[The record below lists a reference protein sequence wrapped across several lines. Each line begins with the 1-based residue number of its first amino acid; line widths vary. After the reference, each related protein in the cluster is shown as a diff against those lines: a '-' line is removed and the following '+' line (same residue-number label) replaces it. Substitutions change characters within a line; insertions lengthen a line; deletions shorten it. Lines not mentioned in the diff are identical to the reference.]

1 MRLSLLPVLFGTLA
15 LAVAVPTQEEAAS
28 HREDK
33 RQLGSLLGIFNR
45 DATFDYVIIGGG
57 TAGLTLANR
66 LSANKGITV
75 AVVEAGSFYQI
86 TNPVLGQTPTGD
98 TIFAGSSP
106 SDTNPLVDWNFV
118 TQPQAGAAN
127 RKIHYARGKC
137 LGGSSARNF
146 MVYQRGTKQSY
157 QKWAD
162 AVGDDSYAW
171 DALQPHFKRTA
182 KLTAPAS
189 SRFANASAEY
199 SAAAFSPSGGPLQ
212 VSYANYAQPF
222 STWLEPALNEIGIA
236 DAEDF
241 NSGSLMGAQ
250 YCASTIDPSSQ
261 TRDSSQTS
269 FLREAQG
276 RSNLK
281 VYTTTLA
288 RKIVFD
294 TSKRATG
301 VVVSSALALGQ
312 YTLRARKEVI
322 LSAGAFQSPQL
333 LMLSGVGPKAQ
344 LSKYRIPVVAD
355 RPGVGQTME
364 DHVFFGP
371 TQRVKVQTVTRI
383 ANDLLYTGAQFL
395 GPYTIQKQGPL
406 TNPVCDYLGWEKI
419 PRALLPASAAHALDD
434 EFPPDWPEL
443 EYISAP
449 GYVGDFS
456 NLVTTQPRD
465 GFQYATIL
473 GALVAPLSRG
483 TVTLQSADAKDLPL
497 IDPNWL
503 TDPTDVA
510 VAIATYKRLR
520 AAFASDAMKGV
531 LVEDKE
537 YFPGPAVQTDAQIL
551 KTIRDTV
558 MTVWH
563 AACTCRMGKKDDPM
577 AVVDSDAKVIG
588 VQGLRVVDASS
599 FALLPP
605 GHPQSTVYVLAE
617 KIAAEILAA
626 L

>member
-1 MRLSLLPVLFGTLA
+1 MRLSLIPVLFGVLA
-15 LAVAVPTQEEAAS
+15 ASVPTEEQAAS

-57 TAGLTLANR
+57 TAGLTLVNR
-66 LSANKGITV
+66 LSANRDITV
-75 AVVEAGSFYQI
+75 AVIEAGSFYQI
-86 TNPVLGQTPTGD
+86 TNPALGQTPAGD

-118 TQPQAGAAN
+118 TEPQAGAGN

-162 AVGDDSYAW
+162 AVGDDRYTW
-171 DALQPHFKRTA
+171 DALQRHFQRSA
-182 KLTAPAS
+182 RLTAPAA
-189 SRFANASAEY
+189 SRFANASAAY
-199 SAAAFSPSGGPLQ
+199 NAAAFSPAGGPLQ

-222 STWLEPALNEIGIA
+222 STWLEPALNEIGVA
-236 DAEDF
+236 DADDF
-241 NSGSLMGAQ
+241 NSGALLGAQ
-250 YCASTIDPSSQ
+250 YCASTIDPKTQ

-269 FLREAQG
+269 FLRDAQG

-281 VYTTTLA
+281 VYTATLA

-294 TSKRATG
+294 GAKRATG
-301 VVVSSALALGQ
+301 VV
-312 YTLRARKEVI
+312 
-322 LSAGAFQSPQL
+322 
-333 LMLSGVGPKAQ
+333 
-344 LSKYRIPVVAD
+344 
-355 RPGVGQTME
+355 
-364 DHVFFGP
+364 
-371 TQRVKVQTVTRI
+371 
-383 ANDLLYTGAQFL
+383 
-395 GPYTIQKQGPL
+395 
-406 TNPVCDYLGWEKI
+406 
-419 PRALLPASAAHALDD
+419 
-434 EFPPDWPEL
+434 L

-449 GYVGDFS
+449 GYVGAFT
-456 NLVTTQPRD
+456 NLLTTQPRD
-465 GFQYATIL
+465 GYQYATIL

-483 TVTLQSADAKDLPL
+483 TVTLRSADAKDLPL
-497 IDPNWL
+497 INPNWL

-520 AAFASDAMKGV
+520 AAFATDAMKGV
-531 LVEDKE
+531 LVGGGE
-537 YFPGPAVQTDAQIL
+537 YFPGAAVQTDAQIL
-551 KTIRDTV
+551 NTIRETV

-577 AVVDSDAKVIG
+577 AVVDSNAKVIG

-617 KIAAEILAA
+617 KIAAEILEAP
-626 L
+626 

>member
-1 MRLSLLPVLFGTLA
+1 MRLSLLPALFGI
-15 LAVAVPTQEEAAS
+15 LAVAAPTEEQAAA

-45 DATFDYVIIGGG
+45 DATFDYVIVGGG

-66 LSANKGITV
+66 LSANRELSI

-86 TNPVLGQTPTGD
+86 TNPLLGQTPAGD

-106 SDTNPLVDWNFV
+106 ADTNPLVDWNFV

-162 AVGDDSYAW
+162 ALGDDSYTW

-182 KLTAPAS
+182 RLTGPAA

-199 SAAAFSPSGGPLQ
+199 NAAAFSPAGGPLQ

-222 STWLEPALNEIGIA
+222 STWLEPALNEIGIPDA
-236 DAEDF
+236 DDF

-269 FLREAQG
+269 FLRDAQG

-281 VYTTTLA
+281 VYTATLA

-294 TSKRATG
+294 GNKRATG
-301 VVVSSALALGQ
+301 VVVTSALGLGQ
-312 YTLRARKEVI
+312 YTLRARNEVI

-333 LMLSGVGPKAQ
+333 LMLSGVGPKAH
-344 LSKYRIPVVAD
+344 LAKFRIPVVAD

-371 TQRVKVQTVTRI
+371 TRRVKVQTLTRI
-383 ANDLLYTGAQFL
+383 ANDLLYTGAQFA
-395 GPYTIQKQGPL
+395 GPYSLLKQGPL

-419 PRALLPASAAHALDD
+419 PRALLPDSAVAALDA
-434 EFPPDWPEL
+434 EFPADWPEL

-456 NLVTTQPRD
+456 NLLTTQPRD
-465 GFQYATIL
+465 GAQYATIL

-510 VAIATYKRLR
+510 VAVATYKRLR
-520 AAFASDAMKGV
+520 AAFASSAMKGV
-531 LVEDKE
+531 LADDKE

-551 KTIRDTV
+551 STIRSTV

-577 AVVDSDAKVIG
+577 AVVDSEAKVIG

-617 KIAAEILAA
+617 KIAAEILAE

>member
-1 MRLSLLPVLFGTLA
+1 MRLSLVPALFGVLA
-15 LAVAVPTQEEAAS
+15 DAVPTEEQAAS

-66 LSANKGITV
+66 LSANRDMTV

-86 TNPVLGQTPTGD
+86 TNPALGQTPAGD
-98 TIFAGSSP
+98 TLFAGSSP

-118 TQPQAGAAN
+118 TEPQAGAGN
-127 RKIHYARGKC
+127 RTIHYARGKC

-162 AVGDDSYAW
+162 AVGDESYAW
-171 DALQPHFKRTA
+171 DALQPHFRRSA
-182 KLTAPAS
+182 RLTAPAG
-189 SRFANASAEY
+189 SRFANASAAY
-199 SAAAFSPSGGPLQ
+199 DAAAFSPAGGPLQ

-222 STWLEPALNEIGIA
+222 STWLEPALNELGVAEA
-236 DAEDF
+236 DDF
-241 NSGSLMGAQ
+241 NSGALLGAQ
-250 YCASTIDPSSQ
+250 YCASTIDPRTQ

-269 FLREAQG
+269 FLRDAQG

-281 VYTTTLA
+281 VYTATLA
-288 RKIVFD
+288 RRIVFD
-294 TSKRATG
+294 GAKRATG

-312 YTLRARKEVI
+312 YTLRARREVL

-333 LMLSGVGPKAQ
+333 LMVSGVGPRAQ
-344 LSKYRIPVVAD
+344 LSKLGIPVVAD

-371 TQRVKVQTVTRI
+371 THRVNVQTLTRL

-395 GPYTIQKQGPL
+395 GPYALQKQGPL

-419 PRALLPASAAHALDD
+419 PRALLPASAASTLDAA
-434 EFPPDWPEL
+434 FPPDWPEL

-449 GYVGDFS
+449 GYVGAFT
-456 NLVTTQPRD
+456 NLLTTQPRD
-465 GFQYATIL
+465 GYQYATIL

-483 TVTLQSADAKDLPL
+483 TVTLRSADTRDLPL
-497 IDPNWL
+497 INPNWL

-510 VAIATYKRLR
+510 VAVATYKRLR
-520 AAFASDAMKGV
+520 AAFATDAMKGV
-531 LVEDKE
+531 LVGGGE
-537 YFPGPAVQTDAQIL
+537 YFPGAAVQTDAQIL
-551 KTIRDTV
+551 NTIRETV

-563 AACTCRMGKKDDPM
+563 AACTCRMGKRDDPM

-617 KIAAEILAA
+617 KIAAEILEA

>member
-1 MRLSLLPVLFGTLA
+1 MRLSLVPALFGVLA
-15 LAVAVPTQEEAAS
+15 DAVPTEEQAAS

-66 LSANKGITV
+66 LSANRDMTV

-86 TNPVLGQTPTGD
+86 TNPALGQTPAGD
-98 TIFAGSSP
+98 TLFAGSSP

-118 TQPQAGAAN
+118 TEPQAGAGN
-127 RKIHYARGKC
+127 RTIHYARGKC

-157 QKWAD
+157 Q
-162 AVGDDSYAW
+162 
-171 DALQPHFKRTA
+171 
-182 KLTAPAS
+182 
-189 SRFANASAEY
+189 N
-199 SAAAFSPSGGPLQ
+199 
-212 VSYANYAQPF
+212 
-222 STWLEPALNEIGIA
+222 TWLEPALNELGVAEA
-236 DAEDF
+236 DDF
-241 NSGSLMGAQ
+241 NSGALLGAQ
-250 YCASTIDPSSQ
+250 YCASTIDPRTQ

-269 FLREAQG
+269 FLRDAQG

-281 VYTTTLA
+281 VYTATLA
-288 RKIVFD
+288 RRI
-294 TSKRATG
+294 
-301 VVVSSALALGQ
+301 
-312 YTLRARKEVI
+312 
-322 LSAGAFQSPQL
+322 SPQL
-333 LMLSGVGPKAQ
+333 LMVSGVGPRAQ
-344 LSKYRIPVVAD
+344 LSKLGIPVVAD

-371 TQRVKVQTVTRI
+371 THRVNVQTLTRL

-395 GPYTIQKQGPL
+395 GPYALQKQGPL

-419 PRALLPASAAHALDD
+419 PRALLPASAASTLDAA
-434 EFPPDWPEL
+434 FPPDWPEL

-449 GYVGDFS
+449 GYVGAFT
-456 NLVTTQPRD
+456 NLLTTQPRD
-465 GFQYATIL
+465 GYQYATIL

-483 TVTLQSADAKDLPL
+483 TVTLRSADTRDLPL
-497 IDPNWL
+497 INPNWL

-510 VAIATYKRLR
+510 VAVATYKRLR
-520 AAFASDAMKGV
+520 AAFATDAMKGV
-531 LVEDKE
+531 LVGGGE
-537 YFPGPAVQTDAQIL
+537 YFPGAAVQTDAQIL
-551 KTIRDTV
+551 NTIRETV

-563 AACTCRMGKKDDPM
+563 AACTCRMGKRDDPM

-617 KIAAEILAA
+617 KIAAEILEA